1 MYLYSKHIGDTN
13 VDIILYICVLTL
25 FGYPHGAS
33 SNRNSIL
40 INYMTQLFLHHLI
53 GSHSCTSNRKDEQ
66 RYDSFRGKRSCTKE
80 NHPLVPIPIQLL
92 CPLHW
97 SDDGHLFQSPEQ
109 ASSACASPMHVSLQD
124 QRPTPPTCKPCSKL
138 NSIGMYP
145 IESNKA
151 PASRFIPRC

>member
-80 NHPLVPIPIQLL
+80 NHPLVPIPIQPL

-109 ASSACASPMHVSLQD
+109 ASSVCARASPCMQPRNQKRRGRANTSEEEEQLDSKQMD
-124 QRPTPPTCKPCSKL
+124 TGFTCACTDPL
-138 NSIGMYP
+138 
-145 IESNKA
+145 E
-151 PASRFIPRC
+151 